1 MLQAFLFDMN
11 GVVVDDM
18 AYHERSWIVLAARH
32 GRTLTIDDIRTQMS
46 GRRNRDNI
54 RHVFGAD
61 LSEAQLLAYQA
72 EKENAYRDAFRPHL
86 APLPGL
92 LELLDAA
99 RTAKV
104 KIALVTS
111 APPENIDFVLDGL
124 HLRDRFDAVVGEA
137 DVKESKPHPEIYLLA
152 ASRLGVKPPGCIVFE
167 DSLAGIAAGR
177 AARMPVVGLTT
188 THPRA
193 ELRDCA
199 VVVPDFRGLTV
210 ADLARLVS

>member
-1 MLQAFLFDMN
+1 MLQALLFDMN

-18 AYHERSWIVLAARH
+18 AYHERSWIELAAQH
-32 GRTLTIDDIRTQMS
+32 GRTLTIDEMRTQMS

-54 RHVFGAD
+54 HHIFGAD
-61 LSEAQLLAYQA
+61 LSEAQIEAYQA
-72 EKENAYRDAFRPHL
+72 EKETAYRDAFRPHL

-99 RTAKV
+99 RAAKL

-124 HLRDRFDAVVGEA
+124 RLRDRFDTVVGEV
-137 DVKESKPHPEIYLLA
+137 DVKKSKPDPEIYLLA
-152 ASRLGVKPPGCIVFE
+152 ASRLGAKPSGCIVFE
-167 DSLAGIAAGR
+167 DSLAGIASGR

-188 THPRA
+188 THSA
-193 ELRDCA
+193 GDLRDCA
-199 VVVPDFRGLTV
+199 IVVPDFRGLTV
-210 ADLARLVS
+210 ADLARLVA